1 MPVHCIETV
10 RNGAQASAFTNV
22 VGLLGSVC
30 CAGCVCAHAIA
41 KVAKSAIEG
50 VCNFRFFFWGGKCAK
65 WNLWI
70 CKAVKATAVVVDNDV
85 CPITKRFTRS
95 NKHAKPHV
103 VPRLGAQTSLHS
115 QNAIHLPLSFD
126 DKMSRPNEFQH
137 IFLLLPDIS
146 VDVFAI
152 PSLPTRN

>member
-50 VCNFRFFFWGGKCAK
+50 VCNFRFFFGGGNVQNEIYEFAK
-65 WNLWI
+65 QS
-70 CKAVKATAVVVDNDV
+70 
-85 CPITKRFTRS
+85 KRPPSSSTMTS
-95 NKHAKPHV
+95 
-103 VPRLGAQTSLHS
+103 AQ
-115 QNAIHLPLSFD
+115 
-126 DKMSRPNEFQH
+126 
-137 IFLLLPDIS
+137 
-146 VDVFAI
+146 
-152 PSLPTRN
+152 